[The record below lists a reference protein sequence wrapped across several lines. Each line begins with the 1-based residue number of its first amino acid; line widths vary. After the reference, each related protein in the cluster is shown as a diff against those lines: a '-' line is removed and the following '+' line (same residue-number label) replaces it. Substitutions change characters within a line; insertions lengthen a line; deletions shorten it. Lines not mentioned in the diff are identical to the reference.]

1 MLPKNLTRTVRALLR
16 NPLFTVVAIVT
27 LALGIGASTAMF
39 SVIYGVLL
47 KPLPFPEAER
57 LVAVWHSAP
66 GLNIPMLPQGP
77 ATYLTYREEGRTF
90 EDIGL
95 WQNGMVSVT
104 GLSEP
109 ERVPVLRMTDGTLP
123 ILRVTAQLG
132 RRFSG
137 QDDSPAGPATVML
150 AHGYWER
157 RFKGDPGAVG
167 KQIVID
173 GKPHEIVGVLPR
185 SFSFLDNEPDLLL
198 PLRLN
203 RSQEFV
209 GHFNYR
215 GIARLRPGVT
225 VEQANA
231 DIARMIPMVL
241 DRFPLPPG
249 FTRKMFEETRMSPNV
264 RPLAAD
270 VIGDV
275 GDVLWVVFG
284 TVGIVL
290 LIACANVAN
299 LFLIRAEGRH
309 QELAVRSALGARPT
323 LIARGLLAESLT
335 LSLLGGALGVGFA
348 YGGIR
353 VLLALAPDGLPRLR
367 DIAID
372 PVVLLFTFG
381 LSLAAG
387 LVFGLLPLVRFS
399 TPRVLAGLKDGG
411 RSASDGRQRNRARN
425 TLVVGEIA
433 MAMVLL
439 VAAGLMIRTFGELR
453 NVQPGFA
460 RPDEVLTFRVSVPE
474 ALEADAVRVA
484 RLHEEVARQLEA
496 LPGVVAVGQS
506 SSITMDGDASM
517 DPVVVEEFPP
527 AAGGM
532 PPIRRMKWASPRYFE
547 TMGNRIVAGRGMTW
561 NDNYSLALVAVV
573 NEAFVREYWKKPADA
588 LGKRIRSGPQEWR
601 EIVGVVGDERDEG
614 VARPAPPIVYWPMLS
629 KSLWEEGIF
638 VVRTMGYAVRSS
650 RAGSPTLLA
659 EVQRAVWSV
668 NRNLPLA
675 AARTLEE
682 VRSESMAQTS
692 FALVMLGIAACVAL
706 ALGVVGIYGV
716 IAYMATQ
723 RTREIG
729 IRLALGAQR
738 ENVSGLFVRHGLALT
753 AAGVLLGIGAAAA
766 LARLMSALL
775 FGVGAWDPI
784 TYVAVSGVLAAI
796 ALLACY
802 IPARR
807 ASRLDPIVA
816 LRAD

>member
-1 MLPKNLTRTVRALLR
+1 MLPKNLSRTLRALLR
-16 NPLFTVVAIVT
+16 NPMFTVVAVTT
-27 LALGIGASTAMF
+27 LALGIGAATAMF
-39 SVIYGVLL
+39 TVVYAVLL
-47 KPLPFPEAER
+47 KPLPFPEADR

-66 GLNIPMLPQGP
+66 GLNIEMLPQGP

-95 WQNGMVSVT
+95 WGNVTASVT
-104 GLSEP
+104 GLREP
-109 ERVPVLRMTDGTLP
+109 ERVPVLMVTDGTLP
-123 ILRVTAQLG
+123 ILRVTPQVG
-132 RRFSG
+132 RRFTV

-150 AHGYWER
+150 AHGYWQR
-157 RFKGDPGAVG
+157 RFDADPGAIG
-167 KQIVID
+167 KQIVVN
-173 GKPHEIVGVLPR
+173 GTPHEIVGVLPR
-185 SFSFLDNEPDLLL
+185 SFAFLDYEPDLVL

-203 RSQEFV
+203 RSEEFI

-215 GIARLRPGVT
+215 GIARLRAGVT

-249 FTRKMFEETRMSPNV
+249 FTRKMFDETRMAPNV
-264 RPLAAD
+264 RPLASD

-275 GDVLWVVFG
+275 GDVLWVLFG

-299 LFLIRAEGRH
+299 LFLIRSEGRH

-323 LIARGLLAESLT
+323 LIARGLLAESVT
-335 LSLLGGALGVGFA
+335 LSLVAGALGAVLA

-367 DIAID
+367 EIAID
-372 PVVLLFTFG
+372 PVVLLFAFG

-387 LVFGLLPLVRFS
+387 VAFGLLPLLRFS

-425 TLVVGEIA
+425 ALVVGEIA
-433 MAMVLL
+433 MALVLL
-439 VAAGLMIRTFGELR
+439 VAAGLMIRTFQELR
-453 NVQPGFA
+453 SVHPGFV
-460 RPDEVLTFRVSVPE
+460 RPEEVLTFRVSVPD
-474 ALEADAVRVA
+474 AMEADPVRVA
-484 RLHEEVARQLEA
+484 RLHEEIARRIEA

-506 SSITMDGDASM
+506 SSLTMDGNASN

-532 PPIRRMKWASPRYFE
+532 PPIRRMKWATPRYFE
-547 TMGNRIVAGRGMTW
+547 TMGNPVVAGRTFTW
-561 NDNYSLALVAVV
+561 NDNYDLASVAVV
-573 NEAFVREYWKKPADA
+573 NEAFAREYWKRPADA
-588 LGKRIRSGPQEWR
+588 LGKRIRSGPREWR
-601 EIVGVVGDERDEG
+601 EIVGVVGDERDDG
-614 VARPAPPIVYWPMLS
+614 VARAAAPIVYWPLLS
-629 KSLWEEGIF
+629 KSLWEEGVF
-638 VVRTMGYAVRSS
+638 VARTMAYAVRSS
-650 RAGSPTLLA
+650 RTGSPTLLA
-659 EVQRAVWSV
+659 EIQRAVWSV

-675 AARTLEE
+675 GARTLEE
-682 VRSESMAQTS
+682 VRSGSMAQTS

-716 IAYMATQ
+716 IAYMAAQ

-729 IRLALGAQR
+729 IRMALGAQR

-753 AAGVLLGIGAAAA
+753 GAGVLLGVGAAAA

-775 FGVGAWDPI
+775 FGVGAWDPL
-784 TYVAVSGVLAAI
+784 TYAAVSVLLAAI
-796 ALLACY
+796 ALLASY
-802 IPARR
+802 VPARR

-816 LRAD
+816 LRRD